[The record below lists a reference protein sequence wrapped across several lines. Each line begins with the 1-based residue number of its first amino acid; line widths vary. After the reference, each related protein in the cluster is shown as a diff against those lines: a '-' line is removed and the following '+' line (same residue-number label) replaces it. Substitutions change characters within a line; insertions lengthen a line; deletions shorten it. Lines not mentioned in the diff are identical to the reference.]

1 MLQDNRVR
9 VWRMDPETYEV
20 SCVAVGDGH
29 AKAVNTV
36 AFSRLVVCGFHLF
49 LDHPY
54 KPEIRTVAFCN
65 SPPTTQTSCISLLV

>member
-9 VWRMDPETYEV
+9 VWRMDPETSEV

-49 LDHPY
+49 
-54 KPEIRTVAFCN
+54 F
-65 SPPTTQTSCISLLV
+65 